1 MHISGGR
8 RRRRRWPFVVGG
20 LVALGVAGLVVYLTA
35 GQTPGDVSN
44 PEVEFTTPQEPAPKP
59 KRRSKAFAWPFYGYT
74 PARTRYLRAP
84 LRPPFKPVWRVK
96 AGSLLEFQ
104 PTLAKNTLFFVAN
117 DGQTRAVSAKTG
129 RVKWRRRVG
138 TLAASSPAWWRDR
151 VFITTLSRRITSLD
165 ARTGR
170 LLWKKDLG
178 SRSESSPVVIGGRI
192 YFGAENGTVYALH
205 ARSGRT
211 IWTHKLSG
219 AVKGGLAYSRGR
231 LFIGDYAG
239 KVYSLRAR
247 NGSEIWSTGTR
258 GRSFG
263 RSGNFYSTPAVAFGR
278 VYLGNTDGK
287 VYSLAASSGRIA
299 WTKSTGSY
307 VYAGAAVGDVPRL
320 GPTVFIGSYDG
331 NFYALDA
338 RSGRVRWD
346 HPAGGRISGAATIVG
361 NIVYFSNL
369 AAKST
374 TGLDVRTGKPVWKVN
389 RGAFNPV
396 ISDGRRIYLTGYGSQ
411 YAFVPKR
418 RRRET

>member
-1 MHISGGR
+1 MLRMRLSGGR
-8 RRRRRWPFVVGG
+8 RRRRRWPFVAGG
-20 LVALGVAGLVVYLTA
+20 AVLALGVAALVVYLTY
-35 GQTPGDVSN
+35 GQTPGDVSR
-44 PEVEFTTPQEPAPKP
+44 PDVEFTTPQEPPPKP
-59 KRRSKAFAWPFYGYT
+59 KRKADFAWPVYGYT
-74 PARTRYLRAP
+74 PARTRYLRARV
-84 LRPPFKPVWRVK
+84 RPPFRAAWSIKL
-96 AGSLLEFQ
+96 GSLLEFQ
-104 PTLAKNTLFFVAN
+104 PTLAKRTLFVVAN
-117 DGQTRAVSAKTG
+117 NGQARAISAKTG

-151 VFITTLSRRITSLD
+151 VFITTLSGRITALN

-178 SRSESSPVVIGGRI
+178 SRSESSPVVIGGRV
-192 YFGAENGTVYALH
+192 YFGTENGTVYALKAH
-205 ARSGRT
+205 RGRT

-231 LFIGDYAG
+231 LFVGDYDG
-239 KVYSLRAR
+239 RVYALRAR
-247 NGSEIWSTGTR
+247 NGSEIWSTGTD

-287 VYSLAASSGRIA
+287 VYSLAASSGRLA

-307 VYAGAAVGDVPRL
+307 VYAAPAVGDVPRL

-346 HPAGGRISGAATIVG
+346 YNAGGRISGAATIVG
-361 NIVYFSNL
+361 RYVYFANL

-374 TGLDVRTGKPVWKVN
+374 TGLDVRNGKPVWKFH
-389 RGAFNPV
+389 RGSFNPV
-396 ISDGRRIYLTGYGSQ
+396 ISDGRRLYVTGYSSQ

-418 RRRET
+418 